1 MAKKVTPLKRKA
13 DISILEK
20 MISPEKSQ
28 VHNVRV
34 KAVIQ
39 LAQGEDCA
47 IIAKEAKRSESWVW
61 MIKRLWNKEGMAI
74 FEDKR
79 KYNGSSPILDEKMRQ
94 KLKEYLE
101 SFPPEERPITSQIRA
116 WVLENT
122 GHFPSLPTA
131 LLYIKNLGFEIE
143 RNKTYEAQEVEKEQ
157 ERRYQR
163 KPLEPEQTYP
173 SDLTNEEWEKIKSY
187 FPKRNSKYDTRS
199 ILNGI
204 LYVQQ
209 TGIPWRYLPKD
220 YPPQNTVFIWFQNW
234 QLMGI
239 FEKMSHLL
247 REELREKI
255 GRNKEPSA
263 GIIDS
268 QSSKSTEQ
276 GGEVGY
282 DSGKKSKR

>member
-1 MAKKVTPLKRKA
+1 MPKKPVPLKRKV
-13 DISILEK
+13 DISLLEK

-28 VHNVRV
+28 VHNLRV

-39 LAQGEDCA
+39 LAQEVEYA
-47 IIAKEAKRSESWVW
+47 TIAEEANRSERWVS
-61 MIKRLWNKEGMAI
+61 MVKSLWNKEGIFI

-79 KYNGSSPILDEKMRQ
+79 DNNGASPILDEKMCQ

-101 SFPPEERPITSQIRA
+101 SFPPEERPITSEIRS
-116 WVLENT
+116 WIFEHT

-131 LLYIKNLGFEIE
+131 LLYIKNLGFKIE
-143 RNKTYEAQEVEKEQ
+143 RNKTYEAQEVEEDQ

-173 SDLTNEEWEKIKSY
+173 SDLTNEEWEKVKSY

-204 LYVQQ
+204 LYIQQ

-220 YPPQNTVFIWFQNW
+220 YPPQTTVFIWFQNW

-239 FEKMSHLL
+239 FEKISHHL
-247 REELREKI
+247 REELREKL

-268 QSSKSTEQ
+268 QSTKSTEQ
-276 GGEVGY
+276 GGKVGY